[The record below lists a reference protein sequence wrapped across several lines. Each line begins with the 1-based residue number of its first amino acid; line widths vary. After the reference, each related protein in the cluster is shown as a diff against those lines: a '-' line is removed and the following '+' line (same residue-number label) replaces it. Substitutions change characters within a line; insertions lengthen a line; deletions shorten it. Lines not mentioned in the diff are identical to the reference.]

1 MTSIDDVFEYRR
13 VLKDRLIR
21 AGWDIWSDDYN
32 AEGYLE
38 FKRLS
43 GFKTGRELIRL
54 PNPNATYDFRN
65 IDAIDQRNRER
76 IGFLFRQIILEFFK
90 EHFGDKKCVLVDV
103 NHPCYYFVPNDI
115 EVDDDYEP
123 WPVQF
128 GFFDYVCYY
137 EPTFTEGVFFDPKNL
152 VLLAFGKQMVNR
164 LFERFPMVP
173 IELRTN

>member
-54 PNPNATYDFRN
+54 PYPNATYDFRN
-65 IDAIDQRNRER
+65 IDA
-76 IGFLFRQIILEFFK
+76 
-90 EHFGDKKCVLVDV
+90 
-103 NHPCYYFVPNDI
+103 
-115 EVDDDYEP
+115 
-123 WPVQF
+123 
-128 GFFDYVCYY
+128 
-137 EPTFTEGVFFDPKNL
+137 
-152 VLLAFGKQMVNR
+152 
-164 LFERFPMVP
+164 
-173 IELRTN
+173 